1 MIYRRLRQ
9 IRPFSDTP
17 GRKCLGFFKIQPV
30 PIQDKDIVAMKE
42 RINQIIFRL
51 TRGQNILV
59 DDQHEEVD
67 SDEIVDESK
76 SADL

>member
-1 MIYRRLRQ
+1 
-9 IRPFSDTP
+9 
-17 GRKCLGFFKIQPV
+17 
-30 PIQDKDIVAMKE
+30 MKE

-51 TRGQNILV
+51 TRGQNTLV